1 MKEYFISEINIEK
14 LHHLSNIKIKLN
26 PEKRQHLLLTGRN
39 GSGKTSLL
47 LEIQKFLKA
56 INDEKLVYL
65 IKYYPQWK
73 KTSEATVT
81 SAANETERFE
91 AKKEYKQNEARIK
104 RYQNGV
110 QVKLNDYDGLEHAYT
125 KGEFITAYFSAER
138 KAKFLQPH
146 GVEEIKLSDA
156 YRIDND
162 AGSVLLKYM
171 VHLRTQQAFARN
183 EGDDATAEKI
193 QNWFDRFES
202 ALRILLDETSI
213 QLEYDYKKYDFKIH
227 QDGREPF
234 SFNELSD
241 GYSSVIYIVSDLI
254 LRMDKNWLFDDEIS
268 QYNYQGIVL
277 IDELETHLHIELQ
290 KKILPF
296 LTEFF
301 TGIQFIVTTHSPYI
315 LNSISN
321 AKAYDLERHVELENL
336 SAFSSDDLAEGYFEA
351 DEYSDELKKQLEQ
364 YEKLC
369 LKKDLTEEEHAQRA
383 ELRIKFKNLSSEL
396 SGASKEKFEDI
407 EWRRKSNDQN

>member
-1 MKEYFISEINIEK
+1 MKEYFISEIDIEK
-14 LHHLSNIKIKLN
+14 LHHLSDMKIKLN

-56 INDEKLVYL
+56 INDGHLISLLEK
-65 IKYYPQWK
+65 YPEWK
-73 KTSEATVT
+73 NRAKERMN
-81 SAANETERFE
+81 AASNETKKFE
-91 AKKEYKQNEARIK
+91 EEKAYRQYVEWIEK
-104 RYQNGV
+104 YQNGV

-213 QLEYDYKKYDFKIH
+213 HLEYDYKKYDFKIH
-227 QDGREPF
+227 QNGRESF

-254 LRMDKNWLFDDEIS
+254 LRMDKNWLFDDKIS
-268 QYNYQGIVL
+268 QYDYQGIVL

-301 TGIQFIVTTHSPYI
+301 PGLQFIVTTHSPYI

-336 SAFSSDDLAEGYFEA
+336 SVFSSDDLAEGYFEA
-351 DEYSDELKKQLEQ
+351 DEYSDELKKQLER
-364 YEKLC
+364 YEELC

-396 SGASKEKFEDI
+396 SGTAKEKFEDI